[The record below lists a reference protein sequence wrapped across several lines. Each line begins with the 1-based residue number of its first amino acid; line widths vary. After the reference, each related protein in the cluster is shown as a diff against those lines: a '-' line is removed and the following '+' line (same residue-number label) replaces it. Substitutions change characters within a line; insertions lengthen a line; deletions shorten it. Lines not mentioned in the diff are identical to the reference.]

1 MLIRNVRSKFDLD
14 NARKIQ
20 QEMLNLQIENEKIL
34 EERVANYQ
42 NPNKA
47 PPVPPQYKTNSEIQN
62 DIFTLEREA
71 ITNLTNLGITAS
83 DALTV
88 TTSLKNRK
96 DGVANLF
103 KLNKNFPYIKKDIG
117 ERFQPKLLDPSVIL
131 TYLDE
136 VFYSI
141 DETLGLYPKTYGG
154 QYASAMDVTGMLPS
168 PKSIIVLKDLVL
180 DTTAIIDY
188 ANVSNFK
195 TKRSTKEFELLID
208 RLDFLINNLPS
219 QDAMMRIEALSTLE
233 RNKFEKIQDKL
244 IRINRIPT
252 SEFINN
258 VIIELEEALLGQI
271 KANNDN
277 ARNTASEVSS
287 GGAFTGDE
295 RRINPDRILEVVGKI
310 KNVLGGIDRTS
321 EEALIAFNS
330 RLTQIEKEFRGE
342 FTLGEKSSGLTKAE
356 AVGDKKEIFDKEVKE
371 KVDYV
376 SQKIKSL
383 GTTDINRRLVQL
395 LGYVDDEPP
404 PNIFEEI
411 KYGIS
416 TNSVRKIISVRI
428 DENGNYEY
436 DEIPSST
443 LISKNG
449 QNYVLRKFLY
459 FNKIRIPTIQ
469 VEVSPYIP
477 AIPAIPA
484 QPAVPAVDAVMG
496 QRELKNKKGKSY
508 KPKQYEPYV
517 ITPAKP
523 AIPATKAVK
532 RVNAIKAEYRY
543 DIDNTVAPTV
553 MAPEERYT
561 LGQKR
566 DLLRDEELPD
576 LIDKIETK
584 PEYNPKIDVRDRK
597 IPEQGFGV
605 SSKKSAFKSTRIK
618 IGKGLEVEEQPR
630 FKTFG
635 KYIIHMPHLIN
646 DNVLNVKFPSG
657 GVIPSIKPV
666 QINNNFKEFI
676 NDLLETGKFDERHYN
691 SLSKGE
697 RDHFMK
703 IAKGANL
710 ISKLGVKQSKED
722 EDIEKKDVDR
732 FELLKGEYDAGN
744 NNEKM
749 IKELRALVIK
759 FIHNGKINKKQGM
772 EFLMELSLV

>member
-1 MLIRNVRSKFDLD
+1 MLIRNVKSKFDLD

-83 DALTV
+83 DALAV
-88 TTSLKNRK
+88 TSSLKNRK

-141 DETLGLYPKTYGG
+141 DETLGLYPKTYGN
-154 QYASAMDVTGMLPS
+154 QYATAMDVTGKLPT
-168 PKSIIVLKDLVL
+168 PENIMGLKDLVL
-180 DTTAIIDY
+180 DSTEIIDY
-188 ANVSNFK
+188 ANVSNQK
-195 TKRSTKEFELLID
+195 TKRSNKEFELLID

-219 QDAMMRIEALSTLE
+219 KDALIRIEALSTLE
-233 RNKFEKIQDKL
+233 RNKFNKIQDKL

-252 SEFINN
+252 AEFIVN
-258 VIIELEEALLGQI
+258 VISELDYALRGQI
-271 KANNDN
+271 RANNDN

-287 GGAFTGDE
+287 GGVISGDE
-295 RRINPDRILEVVGKI
+295 VRINPDRILEVVGKI

-321 EEALIAFNS
+321 EEALIAFTN
-330 RLTQIEKEFRGE
+330 RLTEIEKTFRAEFS
-342 FTLGEKSSGLTKAE
+342 LGEKSSGLIIPFPAE
-356 AVGDKKEIFDKEVKE
+356 AVDDEKMGIITKEYKDKK
-371 KVDYV
+371 DYLE
-376 SQKIKSL
+376 QKINYL
-383 GTTDINRRLVQL
+383 GTTDLDRRLVQVL
-395 LGYVDDEPP
+395 NYKNEAPVD
-404 PNIFEEI
+404 IYEEI
-411 KYGIS
+411 YYG
-416 TNSVRKIISVRI
+416 NSNKSERKIIMPMRGK
-428 DENGNYEY
+428 DGDYEY
-436 DEIPSST
+436 VERPDLENE
-443 LISKNG
+443 LKKYL
-449 QNYVLRKFLY
+449 YV
-459 FNKIRIPTIQ
+459 NKLRIPVTE
-469 VEVSPYIP
+469 VEVSPAQPKIPPTP
-477 AIPAIPA
+477 AIPATPA
-484 QPAVPAVDAVMG
+484 VYGQREVKKPNGKGSYKPKRYENYVITPAVPAV
-496 QRELKNKKGKSY
+496 
-508 KPKQYEPYV
+508 
-517 ITPAKP
+517 PAKP
-523 AIPATKAVK
+523 AVKSKKAV
-532 RVNAIKAEYRY
+532 YR
-543 DIDNTVAPTV
+543 DEIDYSDEPTIMNSV
-553 MAPEERYT
+553 ERYSKS
-561 LGQKR
+561 QKR
-566 DLLRDEELPD
+566 ELLRVEELPELLTFARD
-576 LIDKIETK
+576 
-584 PEYNPKIDVRDRK
+584 PNYNPKVDIRNRK

-605 SSKKSAFKSTRIK
+605 SSKKSEFKSTRIK

-657 GVIPSIKPV
+657 GAIPSIKPV

-691 SLSKGE
+691 SLSKSE

-744 NNEKM
+744 NNDKM

-759 FIHNGKINKKQGM
+759 FIHSGKINKKQGM

>member
-1 MLIRNVRSKFDLD
+1 MLIRNVKSKFDLD

-47 PPVPPQYKTNSEIQN
+47 PPVPPQYKTSSEIQK

-71 ITNLTNLGITAS
+71 MTNLTNLGISSS

-96 DGVANLF
+96 DGVANLL

-136 VFYSI
+136 VFYNI

-154 QYASAMDVTGMLPS
+154 QYATAMDVTGQLPT
-168 PKSIIVLKDLVL
+168 PRMIKELKYLVT
-180 DTTAIIDY
+180 DSAEIIDY
-188 ANVSNFK
+188 ANVSKFK
-195 TKRSTKEFELLID
+195 SERNNREFELLIN

-219 QDAMMRIEALSTLE
+219 DDALIRIEALSTLE
-233 RNKFEKIQDKL
+233 RNKFNKIQDKL

-252 SEFINN
+252 AEFIASVSN
-258 VIIELEEALLGQI
+258 ELELALNKQI
-271 KANNDN
+271 RANNN
-277 ARNTASEVSS
+277 NSINSSSELASGSAIS
-287 GGAFTGDE
+287 GDE
-295 RRINPDRILEVVGKI
+295 IRINPDRIIEIVGKI
-310 KNVLGGIDRTS
+310 KNVLGAIDKTS
-321 EEALIAFNS
+321 EDALIAFNN
-330 RLTQIEKEFRGE
+330 RLLEIEKTFRSEFS
-342 FTLGEKSSGLTKAE
+342 LGEKSSGLTRAE
-356 AVGDKKEIFDKEVKE
+356 ARESEREMVEAELKEKADYIKHKINHIGPEDGKKRMQLKFDFKNEEPTIIDDGDEYKVFENFAPLNQARYDKQVVVLGNENGVYEYRVLDGIEYSKIKDKLDKFLLIGSLRQPTKVIQRETGQTRTVVVSKAQKGKKKVTIEEPIMEDVIVPDYEVDPEVKYE
-371 KVDYV
+371 QRFD
-376 SQKIKSL
+376 
-383 GTTDINRRLVQL
+383 RRGVIRYL
-395 LGYVDDEPP
+395 
-404 PNIFEEI
+404 
-411 KYGIS
+411 K
-416 TNSVRKIISVRI
+416 
-428 DENGNYEY
+428 
-436 DEIPSST
+436 
-443 LISKNG
+443 KN
-449 QNYVLRKFLY
+449 
-459 FNKIRIPTIQ
+459 
-469 VEVSPYIP
+469 
-477 AIPAIPA
+477 
-484 QPAVPAVDAVMG
+484 
-496 QRELKNKKGKSY
+496 
-508 KPKQYEPYV
+508 
-517 ITPAKP
+517 
-523 AIPATKAVK
+523 
-532 RVNAIKAEYRY
+532 
-543 DIDNTVAPTV
+543 
-553 MAPEERYT
+553 
-561 LGQKR
+561 
-566 DLLRDEELPD
+566 ELPD
-576 LIDKIETK
+576 LLSKIETD
-584 PEYNPKIDVRDRK
+584 PNYNPKINIKDRL

-635 KYIIHMPHLIN
+635 KYIIHMPHLVN

-657 GVIPSIKPV
+657 GAIPSIKPV

-710 ISKLGVKQSKED
+710 IGKLGVKQPKED
-722 EDIEKKDVDR
+722 EENEKKDVDR

-744 NNEKM
+744 NNDKM

-759 FIHNGKINKKQGM
+759 FIHSGKINKKQGM